1 MEGGPQ
7 VVVAVLYWDSE
18 SSSGHPSSLS
28 TPHSPQASLPSSRIG
43 GVHPGGPSL
52 LSTQV
57 TLQAKML
64 LFSELPRLLPFP
76 DPLVKCSGGRGKGS
90 QGTHERKRA
99 VGRSLFPTSP
109 KRVKSIL
116 SHCLGQ
122 LAGVTVKNR
131 PAFNQFYYSFK
142 FLYRPC
148 TPLSP
153 AAYLVVTGWDSPF
166 RQ

>member
-7 VVVAVLYWDSE
+7 VTLAILYWDSE
-18 SSSGHPSSLS
+18 SSSGHPSGLS

-43 GVHPGGPSL
+43 GVHSGGPSL

-57 TLQAKML
+57 TLQARVL
-64 LFSELPRLLPFP
+64 LFSGLPRLLPFP
-76 DPLVKCSGGRGKGS
+76 NPLVKCSVGSDKGS

-116 SHCLGQ
+116 SH
-122 LAGVTVKNR
+122 
-131 PAFNQFYYSFK
+131 
-142 FLYRPC
+142 
-148 TPLSP
+148 
-153 AAYLVVTGWDSPF
+153 
-166 RQ
+166 